1 MLMRSHSAV
10 LLRQPIPPRRGD
22 LAAGGFPTDPRSG
35 RDRLNGMGLL
45 ARGSTRAGR
54 LPEVSDLSGRWPGA
68 PHSQLRDSAGFEPAS
83 RVPVSYSLVPSII
96 ARTRTATSPRRRSR
110 PGRRGLNFT
119 SAACREVAPGSLLHL
134 PTAWGGGHGGEAA
147 LAGGD

>member
-83 RVPVSYSLVPSII
+83 RVPVSYSVVTSII
-96 ARTRTATSPRRRSR
+96 ARTRTPAPTPSR
-110 PGRRGLNFT
+110 
-119 SAACREVAPGSLLHL
+119 
-134 PTAWGGGHGGEAA
+134 
-147 LAGGD
+147 AGGAARLHPHQANRAEPLCAF